1 MALSIGIRAEHL
13 ERHPDRSLA
22 ALASDPVITFGLE
35 LEIVQLSAIRA
46 LKRGL
51 SGNALVSGPIV
62 PRGIMFRQL
71 TQP

>member
-46 LKRGL
+46 LKRDRGG
-51 SGNALVSGPIV
+51 SGNDAMGRAGTGRRYCPSGCA
-62 PRGIMFRQL
+62 
-71 TQP
+71 